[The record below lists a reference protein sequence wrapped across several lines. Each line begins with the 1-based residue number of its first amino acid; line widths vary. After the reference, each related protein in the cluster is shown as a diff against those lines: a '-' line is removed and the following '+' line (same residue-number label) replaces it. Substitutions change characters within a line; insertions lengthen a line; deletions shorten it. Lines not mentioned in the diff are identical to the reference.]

1 MKKYFL
7 IIYLTTFSI
16 ALYAQTWQDTIIKIE
31 KIFSRYK
38 TENPGC
44 QLSISRN
51 GKIIFSQAW
60 GMADLERNAPLTTNS
75 IIEAASV
82 SKQFT
87 AAAILLLEQQRKL
100 SLNDDVRK
108 YIPELPDYGTIIRIK
123 NLIHHTSGLRDWGD
137 IAEMTGWPRTTKSY
151 SNADALYIICQQN
164 KLNNLP
170 GDEIIYSNSN
180 YNLLAIIIE
189 RSSGMSLA
197 DYTAKYI
204 FEPAEMKNSQWRDNY
219 KRIVANR
226 ALAYIKTEKGYE
238 TEMPNENIY
247 GNTGLLTTSEDLI
260 KWNEFYLNG
269 RFGTPSLLANQ
280 LAPDTLNNGEI
291 NHYAAGLYV
300 QEKNGLQCIY
310 HNGST
315 AGYRCYLANYPQL
328 KLSIAFLSNTSQFG
342 SSAAVKELENYLIN
356 YKEYP
361 ILKNESKQITTGEYN
376 NFTGWYKNEKTG
388 HGICILIKN
397 EELILFDNTSLTQTK
412 ENEFISGNI
421 IFSFKDYYLLKV
433 IMPNSFGAGTI
444 DTFKYD
450 KIIAKQIVRNIGE
463 YVGEYFSKEAQAS
476 CSIILN
482 DNNKLIL
489 VQRPGQLL
497 ELTPTYT
504 DGYYIESLEDNL
516 YFKRDL
522 NNKIIKMYIS
532 GDGARNVEFIRIK

>member
-7 IIYLTTFSI
+7 IIYLSTLSI
-16 ALYAQTWQDTIIKIE
+16 ALCAQTWQDTIVKIE

-60 GMADLERNAPLTTNS
+60 GMADLERNVPLTTNS

-108 YIPELPDYGTIIRIK
+108 YIPEIPDYGTIIRIK

-170 GDEIIYSNSN
+170 GDEVIYSNSN

-189 RSSGMSLA
+189 RASGMSLA

-269 RFGTPSLLANQ
+269 RFGTSSLLANQ
-280 LAPDTLNNGEI
+280 LAPDSLNNGEI

-356 YKEYP
+356 YKQYP
-361 ILKNESKQITTGEYN
+361 ILKNESKQLTTGEYN

-450 KIIAKQIVRNIGE
+450 KIIAKQIIRNIGE

-489 VQRPGQLL
+489 VQRPGQLI

-504 DGYYIESLEDNL
+504 DGYYSDSLEDNL
-516 YFKRDL
+516 YFIRDL

>member
-7 IIYLTTFSI
+7 IIYLSTLSI
-16 ALYAQTWQDTIIKIE
+16 ALCAQTWQDTIVKIE

-38 TENPGC
+38 TDTPGC

-51 GKIIFSQAW
+51 GKVIFSQTW
-60 GMADLERNAPLTTNS
+60 GKADLERNVPLTINS
-75 IIEAASV
+75 ILEAASV

-87 AAAILLLEQQRKL
+87 AAAILLLEQQGKL

-108 YIPELPDYGTIIRIK
+108 YIPELPYYGTVIRIK
-123 NLIHHTSGLRDWGD
+123 HLIHHTSGLRDWSD
-137 IAEMTGWPRTTKSY
+137 IVEMTGWPRTTKAY

-170 GDEIIYSNSN
+170 GDEVIYSNSN

-189 RSSGMSLA
+189 RVSGMSLE

-204 FEPAEMKNSQWRDNY
+204 FNPAEMKNTQWRDNY
-219 KRIVANR
+219 KKIVANR

-269 RFGTPSLLANQ
+269 RFGTPSLLPNQ
-280 LAPDTLNNGEI
+280 LAPDILNNGEI

-315 AGYRCYLANYPQL
+315 AGYRCYLENYPQL

-342 SSAAVKELENYLIN
+342 SSAAVKEIENYLIN
-356 YKEYP
+356 YKENP
-361 ILKNESKQITTGEYN
+361 ILKNESKQKTTGEYN

-397 EELILFDNTSLTQTK
+397 EELALFDNTPLTQTK
-412 ENEFISGNI
+412 INEFISGNI
-421 IFSFKDYYLLKV
+421 IFSFKDNDLLK
-433 IMPNSFGAGTI
+433 IIKPNSFGAGTI

-450 KIIAKQIVRNIGE
+450 KIIVKQIVQNIGE
-463 YVGEYFSKEAQAS
+463 YVGEYYSKEAQAS

-482 DNNKLIL
+482 DNNKLGL

-497 ELTPTYT
+497 ELMPTYT
-504 DGYYIESLEDNL
+504 DGYYIDSLEDNL

-532 GDGARNVEFIRIK
+532 DDGARNVEFLRIK

>member
-7 IIYLTTFSI
+7 IIYLSTLSI
-16 ALYAQTWQDTIIKIE
+16 ALCAQTWQDTIVKIE

-60 GMADLERNAPLTTNS
+60 GMADLERNVPLTTNS

-108 YIPELPDYGTIIRIK
+108 YIPEIPDYGTIIRIK

-170 GDEIIYSNSN
+170 GDEVIYSNSN

-189 RSSGMSLA
+189 RASGMSLA

-269 RFGTPSLLANQ
+269 RFGTSSLLANQ
-280 LAPDTLNNGEI
+280 LAPDSLNNGEI

-356 YKEYP
+356 YKQYP
-361 ILKNESKQITTGEYN
+361 ILKNESKQLTTGEYN

-450 KIIAKQIVRNIGE
+450 KIIAKQIIRNIGE

-489 VQRPGQLL
+489 VQRPGQLI
-497 ELTPTYT
+497 ELTPTYS
-504 DGYYIESLEDNL
+504 DGYYSDSLEDNL
-516 YFKRDL
+516 YFIRDL

>member
-170 GDEIIYSNSN
+170 GDEVIYSNSN

-189 RSSGMSLA
+189 RASGMSLA
-197 DYTAKYI
+197 DYIAK
-204 FEPAEMKNSQWRDNY
+204 
-219 KRIVANR
+219 
-226 ALAYIKTEKGYE
+226 
-238 TEMPNENIY
+238 
-247 GNTGLLTTSEDLI
+247 
-260 KWNEFYLNG
+260 
-269 RFGTPSLLANQ
+269 
-280 LAPDTLNNGEI
+280 
-291 NHYAAGLYV
+291 
-300 QEKNGLQCIY
+300 
-310 HNGST
+310 
-315 AGYRCYLANYPQL
+315 YPQL

-388 HGICILIKN
+388 HGFCILIKN